1 MGQNDDENSF
11 KQQDIDLTLPTSS
24 GNLDEEEDLYSGN
37 SNGKDDPLG
46 KIDVFIPG
54 SSGIPEWVSHRNIG
68 SEVRIELPMNWNE
81 DSNFLGFALFFHL
94 LSHHDDDDELVN
106 RYVIT
111 QECKLTISYGY
122 QSEMVDSISLDSFC
136 DPYSINSTCL
146 SSDPALR
153 VIYFPQIAIRD
164 HFRSWKNFKAH
175 LDTPFVSVV
184 SCQCGKNR
192 AFKVESCGIHL
203 IYAQENHR
211 HNQNQQPQLV
221 RGKTG
226 PSRDDTDDGPQH
238 KRSRHL

>member
-11 KQQDIDLTLPTSS
+11 KQQDIALTLPTSS
-24 GNLDEEEDLYSGN
+24 GNLDEEEDLCGGN
-37 SNGKDDPLG
+37 LNGKDDPLG

-106 RYVIT
+106 RSVIT
-111 QECKLTISYGY
+111 QECKLTISHGY

-136 DPYSINSTCL
+136 DPYMINSTCL
-146 SSDPALR
+146 SPDPALR

-164 HFRSWKNFKAH
+164 HFRSWKKFKAH
-175 LDTPFVSVV
+175 LDTPFV

-203 IYAQENHR
+203 IYAHENLR
-211 HNQNQQPQLV
+211 QNQNQNQQPQLV
-221 RGKTG
+221 REKTS